1 MLLTG
6 WGRYPS
12 ITSQVTAPGNV
23 DALTQEL
30 SAYASATR
38 LIPRGAGRSYGDSA
52 LAEQVISSRFL
63 DNFIAL
69 DAENLRISCGA
80 GVTLAEVLRLCVP
93 RGLFPPVLPGTKYVS
108 VGGAIAADIHGK
120 NHHVDGTFCDHVESI
135 SLALASGELAH
146 CSRTEHSDLF
156 HATCGGMGLTGVI
169 IEARLRLET
178 ISSVSITTEAN
189 ATANLKESLTLL
201 NEHNE
206 KKYVV
211 AWVDCLARGAALG
224 RGIIHCGD
232 HSNAGKLQHR
242 ESSSIGVPFT
252 TPGFLL
258 NRATMATFNSLYFKR
273 HSRAAGARQQHYD
286 SFFFPLDSIRNWNRL
301 YGSRGFLQY
310 QFVVPDESAERCLT
324 EILGAVSSAGKG
336 SFLAVL
342 KRFGAANQNLLSF
355 PRAGLTLTLDF
366 KFEPSLLSLL
376 DELDAMVLAHGGRI
390 YLAKDARMSE
400 AVFKQGYPNWEAFK
414 AIKDRVDP
422 DGLFA
427 SMQSNR
433 LGLSGADMGSS
444 TA

>member
-12 ITSQVTAPGNV
+12 VTSQVTAPGNV
-23 DALTQEL
+23 DALTHEL
-30 SAYASATR
+30 SAYPSTTR

-69 DAENLRISCGA
+69 DAENRSISCGA
-80 GVTLAEVLRLCVP
+80 GISLADILRLCVP
-93 RGLFPPVLPGTKYVS
+93 QGLFPPVLPGTKYVS

-120 NHHVDGTFCDHVESI
+120 NHHIDGTFCDHVESI
-135 SLALASGELAH
+135 TLALASGELAH
-146 CSRTEHSDLF
+146 CSRTENSELF

-169 IEARLRLET
+169 VGARLILEKVPG
-178 ISSVSITTEAN
+178 ISIKTESIA
-189 ATANLKESLTLL
+189 AANLQESLTLL
-201 NEHNE
+201 KEYND

-211 AWVDCLARGAALG
+211 AWVDCLARGTALG
-224 RGIIHCGD
+224 RGIIHCGEHGD
-232 HSNAGKLQHR
+232 AGKLRHR
-242 ESSSIGVPFT
+242 ESSGIGVPFT

-258 NRATMATFNSLYFKR
+258 NRTTMATFNTLYFNR
-273 HSRAAGARQQHYD
+273 HSRTTGARQQHYD
-286 SFFFPLDSIRNWNRL
+286 KFFFPLDSIRNWNRL
-301 YGSRGFLQY
+301 YGSKGFLQY
-310 QFVVPDESAERCLT
+310 QFVLPDESAESGLT
-324 EILGAVSSAGKG
+324 EILGAVSDAGKG

-366 KFEPSLLSLL
+366 KYEPTLLPLL
-376 DELDAMVLAHGGRI
+376 DELDAMVLAHSGRI

-400 AVFKQGYPNWEAFK
+400 AVFKQSYPNWEAFK

-433 LGLSGADMGSS
+433 LGLSGANMGSS
-444 TA
+444 TI

>member
-1 MLLTG
+1 
-6 WGRYPS
+6 
-12 ITSQVTAPGNV
+12 
-23 DALTQEL
+23 
-30 SAYASATR
+30 
-38 LIPRGAGRSYGDSA
+38 
-52 LAEQVISSRFL
+52 
-63 DNFIAL
+63 
-69 DAENLRISCGA
+69 
-80 GVTLAEVLRLCVP
+80 
-93 RGLFPPVLPGTKYVS
+93 
-108 VGGAIAADIHGK
+108 
-120 NHHVDGTFCDHVESI
+120 
-135 SLALASGELAH
+135 
-146 CSRTEHSDLF
+146 
-156 HATCGGMGLTGVI
+156 MGLTGVI

-224 RGIIHCGD
+224 RGIIHCGH

>member
-1 MLLTG
+1 MLLTS

-12 ITSQVTAPGNV
+12 ITSRVTAPGYV
-23 DALTQEL
+23 DALTKEL
-30 SAYASATR
+30 SAYPSATR

-52 LAEQVISSRFL
+52 LAELVISSRFL

-146 CSRTEHSDLF
+146 CSRTENSDLF

-169 IEARLRLET
+169 IEARLKLEKV
-178 ISSVSITTEAN
+178 SSVSINTESN
-189 ATANLKESLTLL
+189 AAANLKESLTLL

-211 AWVDCLARGAALG
+211 AWVDCLARGGALG

-232 HSNAGKLQHR
+232 HNNAAELRHR

-258 NRATMATFNSLYFKR
+258 NRATMATFNNLYFDR

-286 SFFFPLDSIRNWNRL
+286 RFFFPLDSIRNWNRL

-310 QFVVPDESAERCLT
+310 QFVVPDESAESGLT

-376 DELDAMVLAHGGRI
+376 DELDAMVSAHGGRI

-400 AVFKQGYPNWEAFK
+400 AVFKKGYPNWEAFK

-433 LGLSGADMGSS
+433 LGLSGPDMGSS
-444 TA
+444 TT